1 MTYISVKDT
10 KYCHQLKISNFFL
23 EGDESNSQ
31 TLLVAKKKKTDG
43 QLSMLVKINHEPC
56 CGIFFLLLLLA
67 ADFIVMRQLT
77 KLTCEL

>member
-10 KYCHQLKISNFFL
+10 KYCHQLKISKFFL

-31 TLLVAKKKKTDG
+31 TLLVAKKKKNRWTIVYI
-43 QLSMLVKINHEPC
+43 SKNNHEPC
-56 CGIFFLLLLLA
+56 RGIFFLLLLLA
-67 ADFIVMRQLT
+67 ADFIVMRQLP